1 MVLISQ
7 CVDEKLR
14 KSMTSTVERLGGIVT
29 TSTRDFTVFVTL
41 EGARGQ
47 TDRGFTKSLNALS
60 ALASGE
66 LAPLKCCCARP
77 VADMDPAHR

>member
-14 KSMTSTVERLGGIVT
+14 KSMTRTIERLGGAVT
-29 TSTRDFTVFVTL
+29 TSPQDFTAFVTL
-41 EGARGQ
+41 EAARGQ
-47 TDRGFTKSLNALS
+47 KDRGFTKSLNALS

-66 LAPLKCCCARP
+66 PHTEMLERTPCGRQEPCAW
-77 VADMDPAHR
+77 